1 MAAIHVLVTLDTGI
15 QETDSRDSET
25 AAQVTRLGGD
35 TYKKRLNL
43 SENIT
48 ILHGEERDEE
58 EG

>member
-25 AAQVTRLGGD
+25 AAQVT

-58 EG
+58 DG